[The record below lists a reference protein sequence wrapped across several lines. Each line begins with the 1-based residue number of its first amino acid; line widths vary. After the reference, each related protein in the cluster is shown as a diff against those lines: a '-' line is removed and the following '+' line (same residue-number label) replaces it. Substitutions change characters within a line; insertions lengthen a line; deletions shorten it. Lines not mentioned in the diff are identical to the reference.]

1 MSCVGWT
8 EFFQSTETVPTT
20 AFHPSFR
27 IAHSDRT
34 YIRKNQ
40 HSQKSE
46 RTREKQNMISLDFM
60 DELMS
65 SWMTYRKREI
75 QPWEIVQQEY
85 KLNINVGNIET
96 KVRSRYF

>member
-1 MSCVGWT
+1 
-8 EFFQSTETVPTT
+8 
-20 AFHPSFR
+20 
-27 IAHSDRT
+27 
-34 YIRKNQ
+34 
-40 HSQKSE
+40 
-46 RTREKQNMISLDFM
+46 MISLDFM